1 MFQNSKGTKGFIEK
15 SVALCIPATQLL
27 SWGKPVLP
35 VPGLSFQR
43 YFMLMQ
49 KYANTLFHLFLCR
62 WEPNIQMILCLA
74 FQHASLR
81 VSPGEHPCLS
91 PSFLDS
97 RVWDPIVDIV
107 GPLLLSI

>member
-15 SVALCIPATQLL
+15 SVALCIPTTQLL

-49 KYANTLFHLFLCR
+49 
-62 WEPNIQMILCLA
+62 
-74 FQHASLR
+74 
-81 VSPGEHPCLS
+81 
-91 PSFLDS
+91 
-97 RVWDPIVDIV
+97 
-107 GPLLLSI
+107 